1 MSDETVSQEETLTQE
16 LTVDEVQPIANK
28 ETIESEVNSEPVE
41 EVSELD
47 QLIAKRMGNFT
58 VALSLSDLK
67 YLRNKLNDVTWTGPN
82 EAYLQ
87 IMAVVAINNEIR
99 NIVDLKDA
107 SNRHN
112 ISFPSTT
119 IESINF
125 FLSRVSGKGEEGAHR
140 LFAISML
147 LRPVMEEIKNIDAT
161 ITAARNSEDS

>member
-1 MSDETVSQEETLTQE
+1 
-16 LTVDEVQPIANK
+16 
-28 ETIESEVNSEPVE
+28 
-41 EVSELD
+41 
-47 QLIAKRMGNFT
+47 MGNFT
-58 VALSLSDLK
+58 VSLSLSDLK

-99 NIVDLKDA
+99 NITDLKDA